1 MMALWAERPLYSQFF
16 FALDRVKVLAP
27 QHPEWRTKEP
37 FASLLRGDVKGVL
50 TEGEKAIVP
59 IVMAAH
65 AVMTTDE
72 FNQIVREGNQA

>member
-1 MMALWAERPLYSQFF
+1 MVALWAERPLYSQFF

-50 TEGEKAIVP
+50 KAIVP